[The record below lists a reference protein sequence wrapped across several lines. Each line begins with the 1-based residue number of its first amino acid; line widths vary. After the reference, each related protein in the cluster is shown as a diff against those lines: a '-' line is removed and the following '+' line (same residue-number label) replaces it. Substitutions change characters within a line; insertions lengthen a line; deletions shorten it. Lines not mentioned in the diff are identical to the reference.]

1 MLKKLP
7 GDYEQ
12 VQEDRYDNYAS
23 LSRLFRIEI
32 DAELL
37 SDLCES
43 PRVDPVGDELFDAGY
58 AGICAYID
66 AIADRG
72 KAKSELAADYC
83 WTFVGYGADPSGDDD
98 ESKLNAAY
106 PYESVYVTGR
116 KTLTGG
122 SSEGVSKLFASYG
135 FHPTRYRISADD
147 HIACELEFM
156 QYLVGQEILAA
167 REFDLD
173 RVNDLRDVQL
183 SFIREHL
190 LSWIDKFQQVIE
202 QRSET
207 TFYPA
212 LGQMTKGW
220 LLIDEANLEGGEHG
234 ER

>member
-1 MLKKLP
+1 M
-7 GDYEQ
+7 
-12 VQEDRYDNYAS
+12 
-23 LSRLFRIEI
+23 
-32 DAELL
+32 
-37 SDLCES
+37 
-43 PRVDPVGDELFDAGY
+43 
-58 AGICAYID
+58 
-66 AIADRG
+66 
-72 KAKSELAADYC
+72 
-83 WTFVGYGADPSGDDD
+83 
-98 ESKLNAAY
+98 
-106 PYESVYVTGR
+106 
-116 KTLTGG
+116 TGG

-173 RVNDLRDVQL
+173 RVNDLRGVQL